1 MLNRFGIALAA
12 AGALFAAS
20 VPAAHAAFPEKD
32 ITFIIPYGPGGGFDS
47 YVRKVAPLMEKHL
60 PNNVNVVPKNVPGAG
75 GRQAIASVYRAKPD
89 GYTIAIFNMPGMAL
103 DQIIGKKTRFDIKE
117 FSWIAQLA
125 VSPYVVAVAKEGPFN
140 SIKDLQKADRQL
152 KYGETS
158 PGSTAGV
165 SGRILASTLGIKT
178 NFLSGYEGSAKI
190 AITLIQG
197 NTDYHMFAVRSFAK
211 YAESG
216 DLKPLLSLEEKSP
229 FPDVPTAADIGH
241 PELLDLGVNR
251 FVGAP
256 PKTPDDV
263 VKVLEGAILKA
274 LDEDEMKKWVRPVAG
289 LGADETGKKVDRL
302 ITFFTKYKSALQQ

>member
-1 MLNRFGIALAA
+1 MFKQFAIGLAA
-12 AGALFAAS
+12 AGAVLAAGM
-20 VPAAHAAFPEKD
+20 PGANAAFPEKD

-60 PNNVNVVPKNVPGAG
+60 PGGVNVVPKNEPGAG
-75 GRQAIASVYRAKPD
+75 GRKAVASVYRAKPD

-103 DQIIGKKTRFDIKE
+103 DQIVGKKTRFDIKK

-125 VSPYVVAVAKEGPFN
+125 VSPYVMGVAKNGPFN
-140 SIKDLQKADRQL
+140 SVEDLQKADRQL

-158 PGSTAGV
+158 ASSTAGI
-165 SGRILASTLGIKT
+165 SGRIVAATLGINTKYI
-178 NFLSGYEGSAKI
+178 SGYKGSAKI

-197 NTDYHMFAVRSFAK
+197 NTDYHMFAERSFTK

-216 DLKPLLSLEEKSP
+216 DLKPILSFREKSA
-229 FPDVPTAADIGH
+229 FPGVPTPKDIGH

-256 PKTPDDV
+256 PDTPSDV
-263 VKVLEGAILKA
+263 VKVLEEAILKS
-274 LDEDEMKKWVRPVAG
+274 LDEKEMQEWVRPVAG
-289 LGADETGKKVDRL
+289 LNAEETTKKVERL
-302 ITFFTKYKSALQQ
+302 ITFFTKYKSALQ